1 MDPLWLLL
9 LLPVAA
15 ASGWV
20 TAKRERR
27 PQRPLPEAYFKGLS
41 FLLNEQPDK
50 ALQVFMDA
58 VEMDG
63 ETVELHL
70 ALGNLFRRRG
80 EIERATRIH
89 HNLATRAGL
98 DAELRAQAL
107 FELAQ
112 DYFKAGLFD
121 RAENLFHELREA
133 PEHRE
138 PACRFLLQIYDQ
150 EKEWRDAIA
159 VAEELARISGDDLSE
174 SLAQYCCE
182 LAERAIAD
190 GKHAR
195 AERHLESAFR
205 YDPHCARAV
214 IQSGRLASM
223 RGNHANAIAIWRN
236 LEHLAPHA
244 LGEVVDHLANSYA
257 ALGDHAEYKKFLL
270 DAVDRNPDSR
280 LLAALIEAVK
290 HEQAAVDAPHTDA
303 TGRDRAGQK
312 LLLDLVRRRPS
323 LEGLCALLKSR
334 AASGAVASER
344 ERKDFTVIADLLS
357 QVVGQGAAYHCHTCG
372 FHASALHWQ
381 CPGCKNWGTVQKQP
395 ARRALAVEADQNTVA
410 AGVAGVAT
418 IAAGVAGGNFAGVA
432 AETVTGVTI
441 AEAAAEVTVAALQSR
456 ETPPHRAHR
465 LRVVRRVVERLR
477 RQAVEAVI
485 AAAVHA
491 QRPHA
496 RVDERDGRQESR
508 ALQAAEI
515 EVVGARVGGRNHGHA
530 GVEQA
535 AQQARQQH
543 RVGDVGNR
551 EFVQAQYTVAA
562 GPLGGDD
569 G

>member
-9 LLPVAA
+9 LLPLAA

-20 TAKRERR
+20 AAKRERVRR
-27 PQRPLPEAYFKGLS
+27 PRLPEAYFKGLS

-80 EIERATRIH
+80 EIERATKIH

-98 DAELRAQAL
+98 DAELRVQAL

-121 RAENLFHELREA
+121 RAEHLFHELREA

-150 EKEWRDAIA
+150 EKEWRDAIDI
-159 VAEELARISGDDLSE
+159 AEELARISGDDLSE
-174 SLAQYCCE
+174 ALAQYCCE

-190 GKHAR
+190 GKNAR
-195 AERHLESAFR
+195 AERHLESAFQ

-236 LEHLAPHA
+236 LERLAPHA
-244 LGEVVDHLANSYA
+244 LGEVVDHLANSYN

-270 DAVDRNPDSR
+270 DAVERNPDSR
-280 LLAALIEAVK
+280 LLAALIETVK
-290 HEQAAVDAPHTDA
+290 HEEAAADAAGGDQAGGGGGGH
-303 TGRDRAGQK
+303 GNHGGAGQK

-395 ARRALAVEADQNTVA
+395 ARRAVDADESAVAEVA
-410 AGVAGVAT
+410 A
-418 IAAGVAGGNFAGVA
+418 
-432 AETVTGVTI
+432 
-441 AEAAAEVTVAALQSR
+441 
-456 ETPPHRAHR
+456 P
-465 LRVVRRVVERLR
+465 
-477 RQAVEAVI
+477 
-485 AAAVHA
+485 
-491 QRPHA
+491 A
-496 RVDERDGRQESR
+496 RS
-508 ALQAAEI
+508 A
-515 EVVGARVGGRNHGHA
+515 
-530 GVEQA
+530 
-535 AQQARQQH
+535 
-543 RVGDVGNR
+543 
-551 EFVQAQYTVAA
+551 
-562 GPLGGDD
+562 
-569 G
+569 